1 MATTTS
7 SEIEPKAF
15 AAGVEEAKTP
25 QDENMPEILRSYSP
39 EELQAMEKKL
49 LRRIDLRS
57 LPILIILFLL
67 NILDR
72 NAIANARLGGLEDS
86 LGIND
91 VQYQTAV
98 MVLWGEFLMGLVG
111 AEALLTPY

>member
-1 MATTTS
+1 MATLERDS
-7 SEIEPKAF
+7 IERK
-15 AAGVEEAKTP
+15 AGVAGIEDVVETAF
-25 QDENMPEILRSYSP
+25 DEHMPEILRSLSTT
-39 EELQAMEKKL
+39 ELQALEKSLVRK
-49 LRRIDLRS
+49 IDLRS

-86 LGIND
+86 LGISD

-98 MVLWGEFLMGLVG
+98 MILWGMLSQQNYSG
-111 AEALLTPY
+111 TRN

>member
-1 MATTTS
+1 MATAGVS
-7 SEIEPKAF
+7 YEPKPRAS
-15 AAGVEEAKTP
+15 AAGIEDTKP
-25 QDENMPEILRSYSP
+25 HQDEHMPEILRSYGAH
-39 EELQAMEKKL
+39 ELLALERSL
-49 LRRIDLRS
+49 VRRVDLRS

-86 LGIND
+86 LNIND

-98 MVLWGEFLMGLVG
+98 MVLWG
-111 AEALLTPY
+111 